1 MLLVP
6 HCPAQISR
14 KLISTHTHSLWL
26 EIEEG
31 VSTGTHTAQAPALAR
46 ALLFWFV
53 ATELPVF
60 IAYTN
65 YKVHMS
71 MAEYSPNYY

>member
-1 MLLVP
+1 M
-6 HCPAQISR
+6 
-14 KLISTHTHSLWL
+14 L

-31 VSTGTHTAQAPALAR
+31 VSTGAHTAQAPALAR